1 MKSTL
6 EKLQYGLDD
15 IPPLYK
21 MPLLALQLL
30 FVVAIY
36 IILVSFVTKA
46 CNLPVQQAQGVI
58 SMTMFMMGVATVL
71 QANKG
76 IGSGFL
82 VPSCPA
88 IIYFVSSM
96 IAAKSGGIS
105 LVLGMT
111 IFAGFVQMIFSMIFF
126 KVRFLFP
133 PVVTGLTFAG
143 LGLAVGLMAL
153 KNVMIE
159 PTSID
164 NSYLFYASFTI
175 TFISIFILSI
185 WGKGLLKLMCL
196 MIGLIV
202 GLIFSYYSGLF
213 EARDIKHFQEAQLLS
228 FPSLSYWGLSFS
240 WNLLPLFL
248 ICGIAAGLRSFGSLM
263 TASQINFPDQLKADN
278 DVLKKGVFSDGLSV
292 VLSGSIGA
300 YGVGISPSA
309 VGVTK
314 ASGAT
319 SRVIA
324 YAIGGFCILFSLSPK
339 ISAFW
344 MCIPASVVSGGL
356 LVTSCIMFA
365 GGLRLMNTKP
375 LDLRNTYIIGLSILL
390 ALSPMLYPSFYHQL
404 PSLMQIISHSFL
416 SMISIV
422 AIILNVLLYPGKRKK
437 AKIIIGR
444 ESAKIED
451 TLEHINQIGIQ
462 GDFAQKTVAQ
472 LHDLINTIL
481 EQKVNDSDLVISFS
495 HDDVTFMINIS
506 YPGIIPRFESNEKFT
521 SDNMLEDQV
530 YILGLSSMFK
540 DNFPDRLSYQIKDGQ
555 CNIRLLFSV

>member
-1 MKSTL
+1 MESTL

-21 MPLLALQLL
+21 IPLLALQLI

-46 CNLPVQQAQGVI
+46 CNLAVQQAQGVI

-76 IGSGFL
+76 IGSGL
-82 VPSCPA
+82 LLPSCPA

-422 AIILNVLLYPGKRKK
+422 AIILNIVLYPGRRKK

-462 GDFAQKTVAQ
+462 GDFVQKTVAQ

-506 YPGIIPRFESNEKFT
+506 YKGIIPRFESNEKFA